1 MLIYK
6 SYLYVQ
12 FSIKNTFF
20 LVDLIIN
27 EESQVVYTII
37 NSISLTI
44 SVLLFGMEAFKKQN
58 IYANNIGAVL
68 LCVLNM
74 ESIYKD
80 MPQINTLQL
89 WTFILI
95 LATQF
100 DDVLKW
106 HKFMKHSILLY
117 FLIRTFLQTKD
128 SLCITEL
135 LTCFFWQPLNHLMLY
150 QKKEDGLIPIQKQSL
165 DITKSNLDQNPQIIK
180 ESSDL
185 DLEYSSVLGSLRL
198 QHNLK
203 ELKQMELKNPF
214 MQHKEN
220 VRNTCTLK
228 ELEPSPSKLEIPQ
241 IWDLLPFGIGLMNNL
256 FEMVINNQKFLQFLK
271 VSDNDGKNIIFN
283 LDSLLDCSESW
294 ESKSIKQVG
303 SNYSNRQGRRFP
315 KAPQVSIISKGL
327 NDQNSMIP
335 DGGTNPNLNNNY
347 GCSSNTNNHIRDE
360 VKTTKTRFK
369 NLNML
374 FSKFNSKSPSLANNV
389 DNSVQS
395 IGQNTQII
403 KIVQEVG
410 ALKCYLRI
418 KVYEVE
424 INNKINYLFLIENVS
439 NKEELRQLN
448 IRYKYQQALLNS
460 LCHELRTPM
469 NSTLS
474 QLNVLS
480 TLIAPE
486 IRVKNLQPAIIS
498 AKKLMFQL
506 NDILDYAQIDCKNFN
521 LSITQFDTNE
531 IFEILKELF
540 DQECQEKQLA
550 FKLITNANYTVC
562 SDKERILR
570 ILINL
575 IDNSIKFTNQ
585 HGSISVAVLQQQSQI
600 IFSVEDNGVGMG
612 EKTLSQIRR
621 NCDLKQYDSFL
632 VQQTKLGLGLKISQQ
647 IAKYLCVDNELV
659 INSTENVHTKI
670 SFKVENHQKQVSQ
683 QMFPS
688 FQGFNF
694 TISCNCIQILIVD
707 DVRFN
712 HNAIEALL
720 SQHKM
725 KMDSAY
731 NGQQAIE
738 IVKQKLIS
746 PCCKTYKLIF
756 MDIEMPVKNGFQA
769 SKDINEI
776 LKQENLNDQCAIVM
790 CSAYNGNE
798 NNDIMRN
805 CGIKE
810 VLPKPIEQKQFK
822 QLLDKYLL

>member
-12 FSIKNTFF
+12 FSIINTFF
-20 LVDLIIN
+20 LVRLILD
-27 EESQVVYTII
+27 EESQVIYTIT

-44 SVLLFGMEAFKKQN
+44 SVLLLGMEVLKKQN
-58 IYANNIGAVL
+58 LYANNLGGVF

-74 ESIYKD
+74 ESIYNEL
-80 MPQINTLQL
+80 PQINTLQL
-89 WTFILI
+89 WTFIVI
-95 LATQF
+95 LVTHF
-100 DDVLKW
+100 DDELKW
-106 HKFMKHSILLY
+106 HKFMKHSLFLY
-117 FLIRTFLQTKD
+117 FVIRTFLQTKD
-128 SLCITEL
+128 QLCITEQ
-135 LTCFFWQPLNHLMLY
+135 LTCFLWQPLNHWMLY
-150 QKKEDGLIPIQKQSL
+150 QNKEDGLMAIQKQSL
-165 DITKSNLDQNPQIIK
+165 DITKCNLDQKQQIIK
-180 ESSDL
+180 DSSEL
-185 DLEYSSVLGSLRL
+185 DLEYSSVLGSQRL

-214 MQHKEN
+214 VQHKEC
-220 VRNTCTLK
+220 VRNTCTMK
-228 ELEPSPSKLEIPQ
+228 ELETRHSNIQIPE

-256 FEMVINNQKFLQFLK
+256 FEMEINNQKFLQFLK
-271 VSDNDGKNIIFN
+271 VSDNDGKNIILN
-283 LDSLLDCSESW
+283 LDSLLDSSESW

-303 SNYSNRQGRRFP
+303 SNYSNRQSRRFP

-335 DGGTNPNLNNNY
+335 DGGTNPNLTNNF
-347 GCSSNTNNHIRDE
+347 GCCSNTNNQIRDE
-360 VKTTKTRFK
+360 VRTTKARFK
-369 NLNML
+369 NLNRL
-374 FSKFNSKSPSLANNV
+374 FSKFHPKSPSYTNNV
-389 DNSVQS
+389 DNSIQS

-410 ALKCYLRI
+410 AMKCYLRI

-424 INNKINYLFLIENVS
+424 INNKINYLFLIENIS

-486 IRVKNLQPAIIS
+486 IRDKNLQPAIIS

-521 LSITQFDTNE
+521 LSISQFDTNE
-531 IFEILKELF
+531 IFEILRELF
-540 DQECQEKQLA
+540 DQECKEKQLV
-550 FKLITNANYTVC
+550 FQLNTTANYAVC

-585 HGSISVAVLQQQSQI
+585 CGSIRVEVQQQQSYI

-612 EKTLSQIRR
+612 EKTLNQIRR
-621 NCDLKQYDSFL
+621 NCDLKLYDSFL

-659 INSTENVHTKI
+659 IMSTENVQTKI

-738 IVKQKLIS
+738 IIKQKLVS

-798 NNDIMRN
+798 NNDIVRN

-810 VLPKPIEQKQFK
+810 VLPKPIDQKQFK